1 MGLRLH
7 GYSCFSTGGLLH
19 LSFTCDSEP
28 LEVAPPPQWDGAS
41 GRESSA
47 SPSRVAGSEVFV
59 VCVHAVCM
67 PCACCGDVH
76 AVCHAC
82 HGGPERVSVES
93 GIRHSHIVSIL

>member
-7 GYSCFSTGGLLH
+7 GYSCFPTGGLLH

-67 PCACCGDVH
+67 PCACHVVMCMPCAMH
-76 AVCHAC
+76 ATGVLSVS
-82 HGGPERVSVES
+82 PSSRVY
-93 GIRHSHIVSIL
+93 GIK